1 MPVVMGLEGTAHT
14 VSCGIVDD
22 NSILSN
28 CSSSYVPPRGGI
40 HPREAADHHADHIVP
55 VIEKALAESG
65 LTMKDIDLVA
75 FSQGPGLGPCLRV
88 VATAARTLSLK
99 FSIPIQ
105 GVNHPLG
112 HVEIGR
118 KLSKAA
124 DPVML
129 YVSGG
134 NTQVIAHLRG
144 RYRVLG
150 ETTDIGLG
158 NMLDKFARENG
169 IPFPGGPR
177 IEELARRGSKLL
189 EIPYSVKGMETS
201 FSGILTAAFA
211 FLSKGESMEDVCYSI
226 QEVSFA
232 MLTEVLERALYYT
245 NKREILLAG
254 GVARNHRLREMVSS
268 MAKEAGM
275 SAYLTDE
282 RYCMDNGA
290 MIAQAGLLMY
300 EKGMREK
307 IENTGINPRF
317 RIDEVEAPWIES
329 SNNFSYSY
337 SGAESRVYE
346 SDFFGRP
353 ALTKE
358 RIAKSYRNSQLDR
371 KIRTARLKNEG
382 SILKRMNEVG
392 TESPVLYDVNQENFS
407 IIMERLPAPTLE
419 IYLRENGIDSGIIA
433 SIGKSIADLHS
444 HMMSHGDLTPN
455 NIIVIKEKL
464 YFIDPS
470 MGSLSPGDE
479 DFATDLFLI
488 SESLKA
494 LHDVSNRTLRSIRDE
509 YLRWSA
515 RGKEIIETLEKMEK
529 RRRYV

>member
-1 MPVVMGLEGTAHT
+1 MGLEGTAHT

-22 NSILSN
+22 SSVLSN
-28 CSSSYVPPRGGI
+28 CSSSYVPPKGGI
-40 HPREAADHHADHIVP
+40 HPREAADHHAENIVP
-55 VIEKALAESG
+55 VIEKALADAG
-65 LTMKDIDLVA
+65 ITMKDIDLIA

-118 KLSKAA
+118 KLSRAA

-134 NTQVIAHLRG
+134 NTQIIAHLMG

-169 IPFPGGPR
+169 ISFPGGPR
-177 IEELARRGSKLL
+177 IEELASRGSKLL
-189 EIPYSVKGMETS
+189 DIPYSVKGMETS
-201 FSGILTAAFA
+201 FSGILTAALA
-211 FLSKGESMEDVCYSI
+211 FLRKGESLEDVCYSI

-232 MLTEVLERALYYT
+232 MITEVLERALYYT
-245 NKREILLAG
+245 NKREVLLAG
-254 GVARNHRLREMVSS
+254 GVARNHRLRDMVSS
-268 MAKEAGM
+268 MAREAGM
-275 SAYLTDE
+275 NAYLTDE
-282 RYCMDNGA
+282 RFCMDNGA

-300 EKGMREK
+300 KNGIRQKMED
-307 IENTGINPRF
+307 TGINPRF
-317 RIDEVEAPWIES
+317 RIDEVDVPWIES
-329 SNNFSYSY
+329 STVFSYNL
-337 SGAESRVYE
+337 SGAESRIYE
-346 SDFFGRP
+346 SDFFGRS

-358 RIAKSYRNSQLDR
+358 RVVKSYRNRELDSR
-371 KIRTARLKNEG
+371 IRTTRLKNEG
-382 SILKRMNEVG
+382 SILRRMNEMG
-392 TESPVLYDVNQENFS
+392 IESPVLYDVNQEKLS
-407 IIMERLPAPTLE
+407 VTMEKLQGYTLE
-419 IYLRENGIDSGIIA
+419 MYLRENEVDSKIMA
-433 SIGKSIADLHS
+433 WIGKSVADLHS
-444 HMMSHGDLTPN
+444 RMISHGDLTPN
-455 NIIVIKEKL
+455 NIMVINGKL

-470 MGSLSPGDE
+470 MGSLSPGNE

-494 LHDVSNRTLRSIRDE
+494 LHDVSGRLIKALRDE
-509 YLRWSA
+509 YLKSSA
-515 RGKEIIETLEKMEK
+515 NGNEIIETLEKMEK

>member
-1 MPVVMGLEGTAHT
+1 MGLEGTAHT

-22 NSILSN
+22 NSVLSN
-28 CSSSYVPPRGGI
+28 CSSSYVPPKGGI
-40 HPREAADHHADHIVP
+40 HPREAADHHAENIVP
-55 VIEKALAESG
+55 VIEKALSDSG
-65 LTMKDIDLVA
+65 LTMKDIDLIA

-134 NTQVIAHLRG
+134 NTQVIAHLMG

-169 IPFPGGPR
+169 IAFPGGPR
-177 IEELARRGSKLL
+177 IEELAGRGSKLL
-189 EIPYSVKGMETS
+189 DIPYSVKGMETS
-201 FSGILTAAFA
+201 FSGILTAALA
-211 FLSKGESMEDVCYSI
+211 FLKKGERMEDVCYSI

-232 MLTEVLERALYYT
+232 MITEVLERALYYT

-254 GVARNHRLREMVSS
+254 GVARNHRLRTMVSS
-268 MAKEAGM
+268 MAEEAGM
-275 SAYLTDE
+275 NAYLTDE

-300 EKGMREK
+300 ENGIRQKLED
-307 IENTGINPRF
+307 TGINPRF
-317 RIDEVEAPWIES
+317 RIDEVNVPWIVS
-329 SNNFSYSY
+329 GNDFSYSY
-337 SGAESRVYE
+337 SGAESRIYE
-346 SDFFGRP
+346 SDFFGRS
-353 ALTKE
+353 ALKKE
-358 RIAKSYRNSQLDR
+358 RITKSYRNSELDLR
-371 KIRTARLKNEG
+371 IRTARLKNEG
-382 SILKRMNEVG
+382 SILRRMNETG
-392 TESPVLYDVNQENFS
+392 IGSPVLYDVNPEELS
-407 IIMERLPAPTLE
+407 ITMEKLHGPTLE
-419 IYLRENGIDSGIIA
+419 IYLRENGIDSRIL
-433 SIGKSIADLHS
+433 SRIGKSVAELHS
-444 HMMSHGDLTPN
+444 RSISHGDLTPN
-455 NIIVIKEKL
+455 NIMVIDQKL

-470 MGSLSPGDE
+470 MGSLSPGNE

-494 LHDVSNRTLRSIRDE
+494 LHDVNDIMLNVIRGEYSRS
-509 YLRWSA
+509 SA
-515 RGKEIIETLEKMEK
+515 NGPEIIETLEKMEK

>member
-1 MPVVMGLEGTAHT
+1 MGLEGTAHT

-22 NSILSN
+22 DRVISN
-28 CSSSYVPPRGGI
+28 CSSSYVPPKGGI
-40 HPREAADHHADHIVP
+40 HPREAADHHAEHIVP
-55 VIEKALAESG
+55 VIEKALSDSG
-65 LTMKDIDLVA
+65 LTMKDMDLIA

-118 KLSKAA
+118 KLSKAK

-134 NTQVIAHLRG
+134 NTQVIAHLMG

-169 IPFPGGPR
+169 IAFPGGPR
-177 IEELARRGSKLL
+177 IEDLALKGSKLL
-189 EIPYSVKGMETS
+189 DIPYSVKGMETS
-201 FSGILTAAFA
+201 FSGILTAALA
-211 FLSKGESMEDVCYSI
+211 FLKKGERMEDVCYSI

-232 MLTEVLERALYYT
+232 MITEVLERALYYT

-254 GVARNHRLREMVSS
+254 GVARNHRLRAMVSS

-275 SAYLTDE
+275 NAYMTDE

-300 EKGMREK
+300 ESGIRQK
-307 IENTGINPRF
+307 IEDTGINPRF
-317 RIDEVEAPWIES
+317 RIDEVEVPWIES
-329 SNNFSYSY
+329 SSSFSYSY
-337 SGAESRVYE
+337 SGAESKIYE
-346 SDFFGRP
+346 TDFFGRP

-358 RIAKSYRNSQLDR
+358 RIIKSYRNSDLDSR
-371 KIRTARLKNEG
+371 IRTARLKNEG
-382 SILKRMNEVG
+382 SILRRMNEVG
-392 TESPVLYDVNQENFS
+392 IDSPVLYDVNREDLS
-407 IIMERLPAPTLE
+407 ITMEKLQGPTLE
-419 IYLRENGIDSGIIA
+419 MYLRENGMDEKIMA
-433 SIGKSIADLHS
+433 SMGESVAELHS
-444 HMMSHGDLTPN
+444 MMISHGDLTPN
-455 NIIVIKEKL
+455 NIMVIDGKL
-464 YFIDPS
+464 CFIDPS
-470 MGSLSPGDE
+470 MGSLSPGNE
-479 DFATDLFLI
+479 DFASDLFLI

-494 LHDVSNRTLRSIRDE
+494 LHDVNETMIMSFRDE
-509 YLRWSA
+509 YSRRS
-515 RGKEIIETLEKMEK
+515 RNGPEIIETLEKMEK

>member
-1 MPVVMGLEGTAHT
+1 MGIEGTAHT
-14 VSCGIVDD
+14 VSCGIVDE
-22 NSILSN
+22 NRVISN
-28 CSSSYVPPRGGI
+28 CSSSYVPPKGGI
-40 HPREAADHHADHIVP
+40 HPREAADHHAEHIVP
-55 VIEKALAESG
+55 VIEKALADAG
-65 LTMKDIDLVA
+65 LSMNDIDLIA

-118 KLSKAA
+118 KLSKAS

-134 NTQVIAHLRG
+134 NTQVIAHLMG

-150 ETTDIGLG
+150 ETTDIGIG

-177 IEELARRGSKLL
+177 IEELAGRGSKLL
-189 EIPYSVKGMETS
+189 DIPYSVKGMETS
-201 FSGILTAAFA
+201 FSGILTAALA
-211 FLSKGESMEDVCYSI
+211 FLKKGESIEDVCYSI

-232 MLTEVLERALYYT
+232 MITEVLERALYYT

-254 GVARNHRLREMVSS
+254 GVARNHRLRCMVSS
-268 MAKEAGM
+268 MAKDAGM
-275 SAYLTDE
+275 NAYLTDE
-282 RYCMDNGA
+282 KYCMDNGA

-300 EKGMREK
+300 ENGMRQKMED
-307 IENTGINPRF
+307 TGINPRF
-317 RIDEVEAPWIES
+317 RIDEVDAPWVES
-329 SNNFSYSY
+329 STDFSYNF
-337 SGAESRVYE
+337 SGAESRIYD
-346 SDFFGRP
+346 SDFFGRS

-358 RIAKSYRNSQLDR
+358 RVVKSYRNSELDK
-371 KIRTARLKNEG
+371 KIRNTRLKNEG
-382 SILKRMNEVG
+382 SILRNMNEVEIG
-392 TESPVLYDVNQENFS
+392 SPVLYDVNQENLS
-407 IIMERLPAPTLE
+407 ITMEKLQGPTLE
-419 IYLRENGIDSGIIA
+419 MYLRENGIGSEIMA
-433 SIGKSIADLHS
+433 RIGKSVADLHS
-444 HMMSHGDLTPN
+444 HMISHGDLTPN
-455 NIIVIKEKL
+455 NIMVINGNL

-470 MGSLSPGDE
+470 MGSLSPGNE

-494 LHDVSNRTLRSIRDE
+494 LHNVSGRMIGVIRDE
-509 YLRWSA
+509 YFRSSA
-515 RGKEIIETLEKMEK
+515 NGNEIIETLEKMEK